1 MTAAHYAK
9 DFFEPSSFCRHSRR
23 QSKFG
28 VSTSGGISRNGKT
41 LSIYGYRHNEEAKL
55 RALDEL
61 INRQV
66 GHLILVNIKQ
76 GMTEGMLDAV
86 LVLEFINR
94 LDSRI
99 ASLHTATDAEFL
111 FEVRHAVWDDASRFQ
126 LQGPDCTE
134 SQSQVVVLKS
144 YSDITTLVNEVTDID
159 LHQQLRDLTSK
170 PYDTV
175 TDDECEEIATLLSNL
190 DAFGEQL
197 HLSMTVG
204 GRHRV
209 IVWATRLE
217 ELQGIGLRT
226 PPNNAIA
233 SRLRD
238 QLGLGHYRRRYPMF
252 AFISALGYDELIVS
266 GGQRPKRPTAFDA
279 INHPWFKHRRDRYYP
294 SDNWGRAT
302 DLEKVELSSGDEL
315 DGGPETVS
323 SSFRISGNFQCV
335 FIGRPI
341 SNAPEPDP
349 ELVRRISPGMDA
361 AAIVRYLETQLG

>member
-1 MTAAHYAK
+1 MTAAHRAK
-9 DFFEPSSFCRHSRR
+9 DFFELSSVCRHSSR
-23 QSKFG
+23 QSKFS
-28 VSTSGGISRNGKT
+28 VSESGGIRRNGNT
-41 LSIYGYRHNEEAKL
+41 LSIYGYRHNEEEKL

-61 INRQV
+61 IRRQV

-76 GMTEGMLDAV
+76 GVSEGMLDTV
-86 LVLEFINR
+86 LVSEFINR
-94 LDSRI
+94 LESRI
-99 ASLHTATDAEFL
+99 ASLHMVTDAELL

-144 YSDITTLVNEVTDID
+144 YSDITALVKEVVDVD

-175 TDDECEEIATLLSNL
+175 MDDECEEIATLLSNL
-190 DAFGEQL
+190 DPSREEL
-197 HLSMTVG
+197 HLSTTVG
-204 GRHRV
+204 GGHRL
-209 IVWATRLE
+209 IVWASRLE

-226 PPNNAIA
+226 PPDNSIA

-238 QLGLGHYRRRYPMF
+238 QLGLGHFRRRYPMF
-252 AFISALGYDELIVS
+252 AFISALGYNELIDN
-266 GGQRPKRPTAFDA
+266 GGQRPKRPTVFDA
-279 INHPWFKHRRDRYYP
+279 IDQPWFKHRRDKEYP

-315 DGGPETVS
+315 DGGPEAVS
-323 SSFRISGNFQCV
+323 SSFRISGNFHCV

-341 SNAPEPDP
+341 SNAPEPDS
-349 ELVRRISPGMDA
+349 ELVRRLSPGMDA
-361 AAIVRYLETQLG
+361 PAIVQYLETQLG